1 MGVRGLTWAKG
12 SGTGGRGQGGLG
24 TQGSLELSSGTCVG
38 KTIGLEGQG
47 AAVVHELQGLGKT
60 SWR

>member
-1 MGVRGLTWAKG
+1 MSARGQTWAKG
-12 SGTGGRGQGGLG
+12 SGTRGRGRGGLG
-24 TQGSLELSSGTCVG
+24 TQGSLGLSSGTCVG

-47 AAVVHELQGLGKT
+47 AAVVHELQALGQT